1 MLGSITG
8 YRGSYRPPLGVG
20 QKSQNVLWG
29 SMDTAGGGF
38 EKSIFVAACVC
49 LQPGIAQKFHIS
61 GVAKKGDISCSS
73 K

>member
-1 MLGSITG
+1 
-8 YRGSYRPPLGVG
+8 
-20 QKSQNVLWG
+20 
-29 SMDTAGGGF
+29 MDTAGGGF